1 MPTRPQ
7 PPPRRSPN
15 ARRHLTAVPTPHD
28 KPARKETYAEQQA
41 RLDNEALDRWAVIV
55 ADLAPLTDD
64 QITSLAVILNRID
77 KRRRATQQTDRKRA
91 A

>member
-15 ARRHLTAVPTPHD
+15 ARRHLTAVPSPHD
-28 KPARKETYAEQQA
+28 KPTRKETYAEEQA
-41 RLDNEALDRWAVIV
+41 RLDAEALDRWAAIV
-55 ADLAPLTDD
+55 ADLPPLTDD

-77 KRRRATQQTDRKRA
+77 KRRRAAQDTEQKRA